1 MAQLGEGSLRTP
13 EFYSSNPVSNI
24 IEQFSTNIMYKR
36 QNNGKTSLKTEQFG
50 MPSNDQ
56 TKVIMAARVQKIIQ
70 SYRWQ
75 LKPESE
81 GSFLKRAQGRGCVK

>member
-24 IEQFSTNIMYKR
+24 IEQFSTNIIYKR
-36 QNNGKTSLKTEQFG
+36 QNNGKTSLKTEKFW
-50 MPSNDQ
+50 MPFNDQ
-56 TKVIMAARVQKIIQ
+56 RKVIMAARVQKIIQ
-70 SYRWQ
+70 SWQ

-81 GSFLKRAQGRGCVK
+81 GSFLKRAQRRGCVK